1 MRRKVYRDNKYSN
14 RRMNVKRKVL
24 KRVVLGTAFGA
35 IVIVAANMLPFNT
48 VKADDEVT
56 NNEIHIETMDNGD
69 SIDFKNVEYPVD
81 ESHCVS
87 KDSEKIPVTDPF
99 KVGSSPD
106 KNMVI
111 DFLYGPIGKY
121 IYKYAEEY
129 GVDPNIMAAIAMQE
143 TTLNH
148 YACIPGGDMYSG
160 YGVGLM
166 QLESPSGEEITAYNY
181 KTGLCDKEYVTMDN
195 ACDIEKNI
203 KIGCMMFQN
212 KLKENC
218 GNVFLTIQS
227 HNYGQGM
234 IDMLMN
240 DLYGLDA
247 NKEKQDYGNISW
259 INRVE
264 EIHDNPSLYI
274 SGWNES
280 KYGDGNY
287 LEHVLRF
294 CPSKEI
300 KYKYGAYEYT
310 FDLEQ
315 MKVTDMVEYST
326 AIKK

>member
-1 MRRKVYRDNKYSN
+1 
-14 RRMNVKRKVL
+14 
-24 KRVVLGTAFGA
+24 
-35 IVIVAANMLPFNT
+35 
-48 VKADDEVT
+48 
-56 NNEIHIETMDNGD
+56 
-69 SIDFKNVEYPVD
+69 
-81 ESHCVS
+81 
-87 KDSEKIPVTDPF
+87 
-99 KVGSSPD
+99 
-106 KNMVI
+106 
-111 DFLYGPIGKY
+111 
-121 IYKYAEEY
+121 
-129 GVDPNIMAAIAMQE
+129 
-143 TTLNH
+143 
-148 YACIPGGDMYSG
+148 
-160 YGVGLM
+160 
-166 QLESPSGEEITAYNY
+166 
-181 KTGLCDKEYVTMDN
+181 MDN